1 MSDAVQTHADVESR
15 LKVGYAAILSLGVSR
30 LALFGSVQRG
40 SARADSDVDLIVEF
54 QSGQKTFDNL
64 LKLGELLE
72 GALGRSVELVTP
84 ESLSPRL
91 RNLILEEARDVLRA
105 A

>member
-1 MSDAVQTHADVESR
+1 MSHAVQTHADVEAR
-15 LKVGYAAILSLGVSR
+15 LKAGHAQIVSLGVSR

-40 SARADSDVDLIVEF
+40 VARADSDVDLLVEF
-54 QSGQKTFDNL
+54 QSGRKTFDNIL
-64 LKLGELLE
+64 QLGELLE
-72 GALGRSVELVTP
+72 RALGRSVELVTP

-91 RNLILEEARDVLRA
+91 RTLILEEARDVLRA